1 MNFWMTSLELCYPA
15 LLCLGSWQ
23 PELLVNQFPL
33 ARSGEVCLS
42 LSYSLLSAK

>member
-23 PELLVNQFPL
+23 PELLVNQFPPCQVW
-33 ARSGEVCLS
+33 GS
-42 LSYSLLSAK
+42 LPFFELFTAFC